1 MLNEDVLNITKISKK
16 DDVYTIR
23 GTIEFNIVKCMISQ
37 YKVLRRNNPPK
48 FIVKLYESGNFK
60 GKKLLLDTTN
70 SKYVFDEIIDNRE
83 EYYLPV
89 GVYGKMKIVELLKWG
104 NLRTNS
110 IYRKIRR

>member
-1 MLNEDVLNITKISKK
+1 MKEDVLNITKISKK

-23 GTIEFNIVKCMISQ
+23 GIISFNIVKCMISQ
-37 YKVLRRNNPPK
+37 VKVLRRKNPPK
-48 FIVKLYESGNFK
+48 FIVKLYESGKYK

-89 GVYGKMKIVELLKWG
+89 SVYGRMKMVKILK
-104 NLRTNS
+104 
-110 IYRKIRR
+110 

>member
-1 MLNEDVLNITKISKK
+1 MKEDVLNITKISKK

-23 GTIEFNIVKCMISQ
+23 GTIDFNIVKCMLVQ
-37 YKVLRRNNPPK
+37 NKVLKRKNPTK
-48 FIVKLYESGNFK
+48 FIVKLYESGKFK

-89 GVYGKMKIVELLKWG
+89 GVYGRMKIV
-104 NLRTNS
+104 
-110 IYRKIRR
+110 KIIK